1 MKKFLK
7 ILLIISIFCLLF
19 ASCNT
24 EHSNSQ
30 KSLYEVAIEAGFDGT
45 LEEWCRAIAHNGDV
59 LDNKIE
65 CSCPNCQY
73 PITLGDAIVIAQT
86 HFFAVYYSGFDSSK
100 MVEIVELLR
109 DDSENWYINIVPR
122 DVVNDGDEYIYK
134 GQSYVYT
141 ISKENGTIIEIDA
154 SGE

>member
-1 MKKFLK
+1 MKKF
-7 ILLIISIFCLLF
+7 IVLICSIIVFLF
-19 ASCNT
+19 LFGCGNSLENNEADTGTENNNSSDLVEDSNT
-24 EHSNSQ
+24 EQ
-30 KSLYEVAIEAGFDGT
+30 EPKEV
-45 LEEWCRAIAHNGDV
+45 V
-59 LDNKIE
+59 